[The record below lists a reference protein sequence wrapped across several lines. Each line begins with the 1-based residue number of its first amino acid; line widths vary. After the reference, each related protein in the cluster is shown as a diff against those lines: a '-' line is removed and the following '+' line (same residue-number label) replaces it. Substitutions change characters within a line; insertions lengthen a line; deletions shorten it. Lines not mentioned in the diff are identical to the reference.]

1 MEKRTLI
8 QKNIAKKITSR
19 IFILSLI
26 AFTGFFQIQLT
37 TAIANKTPSPRYGH
51 EMVYD
56 EKNNQTI
63 IFGGEDPSKIVNDFK
78 DIWIYSSQ
86 LQTWTKISSPNSPVA
101 RIGHKMVYNT
111 ISGKIILFG
120 GMETADYTRL
130 NDMWIFD
137 PENKEWSELNPL
149 LSPTIRSDHAMYFDP
164 IFNTI
169 VLFGGY
175 KANDMLSSETWIYN
189 FTTNNWYQ
197 INPLTKP
204 TERYG
209 HTFVYD
215 KNLGVGVF
223 FGGRYIDL
231 MAETWFFNL
240 SSSSWT
246 KKTPSINPIKRYWSD
261 MVYNSYEQNFIMFG
275 GDNEQSPIRALGDT
289 WTFSSST
296 LQWTSIQTSA
306 SPPPR
311 NNHAMVFDS
320 YLNKTLLFGGFGED
334 YSKVYGDFWMYD
346 SETLNWNQISSSSIS
361 STWIIIIGT
370 GGGIVLISGV
380 IIAIVFVR
388 KKQKKA

>member
-1 MEKRTLI
+1 MI
-8 QKNIAKKITSR
+8 QKNSAKKITSR
-19 IFILSLI
+19 VFILILI
-26 AFTGFFQIQLT
+26 VITGFIQIQFT
-37 TAIANKTPSPRYGH
+37 TAITNKTPLPRYGH

-63 IFGGEDPSKIVNDFK
+63 IFGGENPSEIVSNFRET
-78 DIWIYSSQ
+78 WIYSSQ
-86 LQTWTKISSPNSPVA
+86 LQTWSKISSSESPIA
-101 RIGHKMVYNT
+101 RIGHKMVYNS
-111 ISGKIILFG
+111 ISGQIILFG
-120 GMETADYTRL
+120 GMETTDYTRL
-130 NDMWIFD
+130 NDMWTFN
-137 PENKEWSELNPL
+137 PENLEWSKLTPSQ
-149 LSPTIRSDHAMYFDP
+149 SPSARSDHAMYFDP
-164 IFNTI
+164 IFNVIT
-169 VLFGGY
+169 LFGGY
-175 KANDMLSSETWIYN
+175 LSNDLHSSETWIYN
-189 FTTNNWYQ
+189 FTINNWYQ

-204 TERYG
+204 AEIYG

-215 KNLGVGVF
+215 SNLDVGVL

-231 MAETWFFNL
+231 MSETWFFNI
-240 SSSSWT
+240 SSSSWM
-246 KKTPSINPIKRYWSD
+246 KITPSINPIKRYWFD
-261 MVYNSYEQNFIMFG
+261 MVYNTYEQNFIMFG

-320 YLNKTLLFGGFGED
+320 YMNKTLLFGGYGED

-346 SETLNWNQISSSSIS
+346 SKTLNWNQISSPSIS

-380 IIAIVFVR
+380 IIAIVFVQ